1 MTPAQQ
7 ERVIRRA
14 AIRVEDLRT
23 AAQIVARFGVS
34 EPTARTDL
42 RAVWGDDAIGGHVC
56 PHCGATL
63 SLSGLYMHE
72 PVCVERPDM
81 RARVREALEDPARPG
96 YAIGVMAYRQRA
108 AELGATSHPT
118 LLEVFGDWGLVCAWA
133 GLKPSKDRP
142 PKARVAVVQRRD
154 NEAAAIAEVE
164 AALEADARLRESLHT
179 RGLEVC
185 AVREIDGGR
194 RVAYMLR

>member
-1 MTPAQQ
+1 MTPAQE
-7 ERVIRRA
+7 ERTIRRA
-14 AIRVEDLRT
+14 AIAAEGLRT
-23 AAQIVARFGVS
+23 AAQVIARFGVS

-42 RAVWGDDAIGGHVC
+42 RAVWGDEAVGGHVC
-56 PHCGATL
+56 PHCGETFC
-63 SLSGLYMHE
+63 LSGLLMHE
-72 PVCVERPDM
+72 PVCVARPDAP
-81 RARVREALEDPARPG
+81 ARVRAALEDPARPG
-96 YAIGVMAYRQRA
+96 YAVGVMAYRQRA

-194 RVAYMLR
+194 RVACMLR